1 MIAFNFEQLRHIGFT
16 QLIASQLH
24 QLAPAADNARLMRVT
39 EVQREW
45 LTVHDGARELKARAL
60 AKVHEDHVPAVGDWV
75 AVDNMNHGELWISQ
89 RLSPINQISRRSYG
103 GRRQT
108 IASNIDTAL
117 LVMGLDHDFNVR
129 RLERYIA
136 LTEASQV
143 SAVIVLTKFDI
154 GYDVA
159 DRMEELRL
167 RLPARYPILAI
178 NALDGDSVSVL
189 NPWLEYGQ
197 TLCLLGSSGAGKSTL
212 TNTLSNAHQ
221 ETGEIR
227 EDDGRGRHT
236 TTFRSMHICA
246 GGACIIDAP
255 GLRTL
260 RPDGDEESIGAAFDD
275 IDALAAHCQFRD
287 CKHQMEPGCAV
298 RENIDPDR
306 LFNYRK
312 LMRDI
317 QRSQQTP
324 LERIAERSKWKAI
337 HKEASARSRDKR
349 G

>member
-1 MIAFNFEQLRHIGFT
+1 MIAFNFEQLRHIGFK
-16 QLIASQLH
+16 QLIAGQLG
-24 QLAPAADNARLMRVT
+24 LLEPVADDARLMRIT

-45 LTVHDGARELKARAL
+45 LTVHDGVRELKARAL
-60 AKVHEDHVPAVGDWV
+60 AKLHGEYVLAVGDWV
-75 AVDNMNHGELWISQ
+75 VVDNMAHGELWISQ
-89 RLSPINQISRRSYG
+89 RLSPVNHISRRSYD
-103 GRRQT
+103 GRRQA

-136 LTEASQV
+136 LTEASEV
-143 SAVIVLTKFDI
+143 SALIVLTKCDI
-154 GYDVA
+154 GHDIHQRV
-159 DRMEELRL
+159 DELR
-167 RLPARYPILAI
+167 RRIPARYPIVAV
-178 NALDGDSVSVL
+178 NALDAASVSAL
-189 NPWLEYGQ
+189 DPWLGYGQ

-212 TNTLSNAHQ
+212 TNTLSAAHQ
-221 ETGEIR
+221 ETGVIR
-227 EDDGRGRHT
+227 EGDSRGRHT

-246 GGACIIDAP
+246 TGACIIDAP

-260 RPDGDEESIGAAFDD
+260 RPDGGEDSIAAAFDD
-275 IDALAAHCQFRD
+275 IDSLAAQCQFRD
-287 CKHQMEPGCAV
+287 CKHELEPGCAV
-298 RENIDPDR
+298 RDNIDPDR

-324 LERIAERSKWKAI
+324 LERIAERSRWKVI
-337 HKEASARSRDKR
+337 HKAASARNRDKR